1 MEKVPIMK
9 PGSLLRTAV
18 LLCSALVVATP
29 AAAAE
34 TVNIYSARK
43 EALIKPL
50 LDDFTKETGIE
61 VNLVT
66 GKADALL
73 QRLKSEGRNSPADL
87 LLTTDAGRLHR
98 AKEAGVLAP
107 VQSDTLSKRVPQ
119 NYRDPDNQWYGL
131 SMRARPILYVK
142 DKVDPSELSTY
153 EALADPKWKNRICIR
168 SSDNIYNQSLVAS
181 MIASNGAEKT
191 EKWAQDFVKN
201 FARPPRGGDR
211 DQIKAAAAG
220 VCDIAIA
227 NTYYLAMMLNGDD
240 AAQREAAEKMGVFW
254 PNQDGRGT
262 HVNVSG
268 IGMTAAAKN
277 QANARRLMEFM
288 VGDQAQ
294 RWYADTNHEYP
305 VVEGVPASET
315 LQSWGEFK
323 ADDLNLSRLGELNAD
338 AVRLMDRA
346 GWK

>member
-1 MEKVPIMK
+1 MLCLAAGP
-9 PGSLLRTAV
+9 AV
-18 LLCSALVVATP
+18 
-29 AAAAE
+29 AAE

-50 LDDFTKETGIE
+50 LEDFTKETGIE

-73 QRLKSEGRNSPADL
+73 QRLQSEGRNSPADL

-107 VQSDTLSKRVPQ
+107 LQSETLKDKVPE
-119 NYRDPDNQWYGL
+119 NLRDPDGQWYGL
-131 SMRARPILYVK
+131 SLRARPILYVK
-142 DKVDPSELSTY
+142 GKVEPSELSTY

-181 MIASNGAEKT
+181 MIASNGVEKT
-191 EKWAQDFVKN
+191 ERWAKGFVKN

-240 AAQREAAEKMGVFW
+240 AAQREAAEKVAVFW

-268 IGMTAAAKN
+268 IGMTVAAKN
-277 QANARRLMEFM
+277 RNNAQRLMEYM
-288 VGDQAQ
+288 VGDHAQ

-305 VVEGVPASET
+305 VVAGIPASET
-315 LQSWGEFK
+315 LQSWGQFK
-323 ADDLNLSRLGELNAD
+323 ADELNLSRLGELNAE